1 MNKRVDH
8 EEDSAGTNQQLKISK
23 NMTVGEI
30 AQAVNCPVSDVIL
43 YLLRQGIVCNKNKML
58 PDALIMELGRHYSAE
73 VTPEVPVNVRSSD
86 IVAKEEDTGTHIKR
100 APVVVVVGHVDHGKT
115 SLLDYIRKTRVA
127 QKEKGGITQHLGA
140 YKVVISQ
147 GEIVF
152 LDTPGHEAFTMMRV
166 RGVRV
171 ADLAILVIAA
181 DDGIMPQT
189 VEAIKHAQAAKV
201 PLIVALNKVDKV
213 DAKRVEEVKAQ
224 LSRHGLMI
232 EEWGGDTMFVPISA
246 KTGAGIDKLLEMI
259 ALQTEVLELKAR
271 TTGHGI
277 GYVLEAKK
285 EKGHGSVATVILQHG
300 TVHVSDFFIAG
311 VVTGRINVLVDT
323 QGKRIKEVGPATPFL
338 AVGFDELAQAGDIFK
353 VISADEYKR
362 VRFEKPKQHEA
373 TMGEVGENA
382 LIMILKADTDSSKEA
397 LLAAIEKLAQQEK
410 QEIAIVQSS
419 VGAITESDIELAVA
433 TRAVI
438 YSFCVKPEIYVQ
450 SFAKK
455 RGIEI
460 RLFYV
465 IYHLLDELKK
475 LIVLM
480 REPQK
485 IEKKTGEAIVRKVF
499 DIKGQI
505 IAGCYVKSGKVIKGG
520 RAVIWRMNK
529 KLGEG
534 TIQTLQREKRAMKEV
549 ATGFECGFVITGF
562 SDFQEEDRIECFVE
576 ETVQPQ
582 E

>member
-1 MNKRVDH
+1 MNKRVDQ
-8 EEDSAGTNQQLKISK
+8 EEGSTGAKQQPKIAK

-30 AQAVNCPVSDVIL
+30 AQVVDCPVSDVIL
-43 YLLRQGIVCNKNKML
+43 YLLRQGIVCNINKVL
-58 PDALIMELGRHYSAE
+58 PDPLIMELGRHYSAE
-73 VTPEVPVNVRSSD
+73 VVQEAPTNVHSSEV
-86 IVAKEEDTGTHIKR
+86 VAKEEDTGTHIKR

-140 YKVVISQ
+140 YKVVIPQ

-152 LDTPGHEAFTMMRV
+152 LDTPGHEAFTMMRM

-213 DAKRVEEVKAQ
+213 DAKRIEEVKSQ

-232 EEWGGDTMFVPISA
+232 EEWGGDTMCVPISA
-246 KTGAGIDKLLEMI
+246 KTGDGVDKLLEMI

-271 TTGHGI
+271 TTGRGV

-285 EKGHGSVATVILQHG
+285 EKGHGSVATVILQNG
-300 TVHVSDFFIAG
+300 TAHVGDFFIAG
-311 VVTGRINVLVDT
+311 TATGRINVLVNT
-323 QGKRIKEVGPATPFL
+323 QGQRMQEVGPATPFL
-338 AVGFDELAQAGDIFK
+338 AAGFDDLAQAGDIFK
-353 VISADEYKR
+353 IIPADEYKR
-362 VRFEKPKQHEA
+362 ARSDKIKINDAV
-373 TMGEVGENA
+373 MGETGENA
-382 LIMILKADTDSSKEA
+382 LVMILKADTDSSKEA
-397 LLAAIEKLAQQEK
+397 LLSSIEKLARQEK
-410 QEIAIVQSS
+410 QEIAIVQAS
-419 VGAITESDIELAVA
+419 VSAITESDIELAVT

-438 YSFCVKPEIYVQ
+438 YSFCVKPEAHVQ
-450 SFAKK
+450 SLAKQK
-455 RGIEI
+455 GIEI

-485 IEKKTGEAIVRKVF
+485 IEKKTGEATVRKVF

-505 IAGCYVKSGKVIKGG
+505 IAGCYVKSGKVLKGG
-520 RAVIWRMNK
+520 RAVVWRMNK
-529 KLGEG
+529 KIGEG
-534 TIQTLQREKRAMKEV
+534 VIQTLQREKRAMKEV
-549 ATGFECGFVITGF
+549 AAGFECGFVITGL

-576 ETVQPQ
+576 EVVQPQ